1 MRTHA
6 FIAAAAVAV
15 VLLSAGIAPGQSP
28 SPAPAPSAA
37 PPDPASPAG
46 RQLTEG
52 REVLLAAYAPYL
64 QKYND
69 AHAALLAAGGVAAPG
84 LNTRAD
90 IAARKALVDA
100 CSAAN
105 DAMITF
111 LQTEPDIL
119 RQELG
124 KVSMEPAKIEEYLK
138 VFTPDPTTPQLLQI
152 RVLAGK
158 MYKDMAQ
165 SLTVL
170 DESFGRWKLGKG
182 GMVIFKKA
190 ADNKQFGAVVTR
202 IQHSVAEQT
211 AAQALL
217 KASDPK
223 SAGLEASPA
232 PSPGASGLAAPAPK
246 PTPEPA
252 D

>member
-6 FIAAAAVAV
+6 FTAAAAV
-15 VLLSAGIAPGQSP
+15 LLFAGIALGQDPSP
-28 SPAPAPSAA
+28 SPSAT
-37 PPDPASPAG
+37 PDPNSPAG
-46 RQLTEG
+46 KQLTEG
-52 REVLLAAYAPYL
+52 REVLLTAYAPYL

-69 AHAALLAAGGVAAPG
+69 AHAALLAAGGVAATG
-84 LNTRAD
+84 LNTRED

-100 CSAAN
+100 CTAAN

-124 KVSMEPAKIEEYLK
+124 KVSMDPTKIEEYLK
-138 VFTPDPTTPQLLQI
+138 NFTPDPTTPQLLQI
-152 RVLAGK
+152 RVLAGQ
-158 MYKDMAQ
+158 MFKDMSE

-182 GMVIFKKA
+182 GMVMFKKA
-190 ADNKQFGAVVTR
+190 ADNKKFGAVVTR

-223 SAGLEASPA
+223 SAGLAPA
-232 PSPGASGLAAPAPK
+232 PSPSPGTSGLAAPAPT
-246 PTPEPA
+246 PPEPV